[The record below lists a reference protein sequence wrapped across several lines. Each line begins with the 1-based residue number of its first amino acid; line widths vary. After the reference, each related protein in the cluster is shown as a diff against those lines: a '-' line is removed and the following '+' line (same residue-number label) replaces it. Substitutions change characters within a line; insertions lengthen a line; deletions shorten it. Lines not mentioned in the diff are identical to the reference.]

1 MSQPLGRQREG
12 EVMANRYPVPAL
24 HAFIGTALE
33 SCGVP
38 SDDAATTATRMLDAD
53 QRGMGGHGILRLP
66 GYVKRVRAG
75 GYNLQ
80 PDIRTVRE
88 TPVSALVDGDNG
100 LGQVVMTQAA
110 RIATDKATA
119 SGLAWVGVRGS
130 NHAGAGGV
138 YASMAL
144 EHDLIGIYLAIGNAN
159 HMPPWGGL
167 DMLLSTNPIA
177 VAIPAGEEP
186 PLVLDMATTQVSYG
200 RVKVAADR
208 HETMPEGWMVDRQGR
223 PLTDPTRSGEGFLVP
238 IGGYKGY
245 GLNLVIG
252 ALAGLLNG
260 AALGSEVVDFNQDFA
275 TPTNTG
281 HTLIAVRPDLFQ
293 PLEEFKAAMDRHI
306 RELKWSTPMPGQPP
320 VRVPGD
326 RTPQRVAEMRE
337 QGIPLAD
344 GTVRRLADLADE
356 LGVADHPFAS

>member
-1 MSQPLGRQREG
+1 MTS
-12 EVMANRYPVPAL
+12 RYPVPQL
-24 HAFIGTALE
+24 RDFITTVLE
-33 SCGVP
+33 RCDVP
-38 SDDAATTATRMLDAD
+38 PADATTTAGRMLDAD
-53 QRGMGGHGILRLP
+53 LRGMGGHGILRLP
-66 GYVKRVRAG
+66 GYVKRLRAG
-75 GYNLQ
+75 GYTLR
-80 PDIRTVRE
+80 PDVRVVRE

-100 LGQVVMTQAA
+100 LGQVVMTRVAE
-110 RIATDKATA
+110 IAIDKALE

-138 YASMAL
+138 YASMPL
-144 EHDLIGIYLAIGNAN
+144 ERDLIGLYLAIGNAN

-208 HETMPEGWMVDRQGR
+208 GETMPEGWMVDRQGQ

-260 AALGSEVVDFNQDFA
+260 AALGSSVVDFNADFT

-281 HTLIAVRPDLFQ
+281 QTMLVVRPDLFQ
-293 PLEEFKAAMDRHI
+293 PVEEFKAAMDHHI
-306 RELKWSTPMPGQPP
+306 RELKASTPIPDQPP
-320 VRVPGD
+320 IRVPGD
-326 RTPQRVAEMRE
+326 QNPNRIADLRE
-337 QGIPLAD
+337 HGVPLAPA
-344 GTVRRLADLADE
+344 TVHRLVELATE
-356 LGVADHPFAS
+356 LDVADHPFGP